1 MVHELQQYA
10 EVYDRLDDLDS
21 PKSRSKLCAGVFTG
35 KSGRVF
41 DHPWLRDW
49 GIEGRW
55 DKGWIT
61 SRRLGGGMRIW
72 HFRRWGC
79 LEFSSESSTLR
90 HVLGPIDSESA
101 LFRSSSRRAQT
112 SSLDANQGS
121 LPLEFVHEVVLCRG
135 HWHVLSMFPGPASLD
150 FHPGFAE
157 HVRIWRQVVFCEWAS
172 GVSVRLASPSF
183 PRPLFYPL
191 PHPGRNQPH

>member
-10 EVYDRLDDLDS
+10 EVYDCLDDLDS

-90 HVLGPIDSESA
+90 HVLWPHR
-101 LFRSSSRRAQT
+101 FRVSPLQILVQA
-112 SSLDANQGS
+112 GS
-121 LPLEFVHEVVLCRG
+121 NV
-135 HWHVLSMFPGPASLD
+135 FPG
-150 FHPGFAE
+150 
-157 HVRIWRQVVFCEWAS
+157 R
-172 GVSVRLASPSF
+172 
-183 PRPLFYPL
+183 
-191 PHPGRNQPH
+191 